1 MLVFYVHEFVSSNYH
16 SSNSTSAMVEA
27 GSRHLWPMCGLAR
40 LTARTGTVRTNMTS
54 GNFTD
59 GTSSSL
65 ANVTVSSRFT
75 TRTGTV
81 RMNMP
86 KRNPTDGTYYSS
98 SLSSSQWITL
108 VSEVRIYDP
117 SDGKWAT
124 MELHGGQNLRT
135 VSLNNQVP
143 PYPTLTVTE
152 TLREYRIAEDKR
164 R

>member
-1 MLVFYVHEFVSSNYH
+1 MPVFYVHVFVSSNYN

-27 GSRHLWPMCGLAR
+27 GSRHLWPMCGLFTPDSKDGNKSNQHDEEKSYRRYVYIFGQCAGSSR
-40 LTARTGTVRTNMTS
+40 LTARTGTSRINMPRRS
-54 GNFTD
+54 STD
-59 GTSSSL
+59 GTS
-65 ANVTVSSRFT
+65 
-75 TRTGTV
+75 
-81 RMNMP
+81 
-86 KRNPTDGTYYSS
+86 YSS

-135 VSLNNQVP
+135 VSLNKQVP
-143 PYPTLTVTE
+143 PYPTATVTE